1 MRGAQANAWARYPV
15 AARTPGYELHFV
27 LSRADVHH
35 IRKNNLM
42 IAIMKKVKSNAS
54 SDSDVIWVASSAF
67 RKVLVCWREDYAVYA
82 SATDIEAGN
91 AVVLNSLM
99 RADTGHSY
107 IFEGGTFSDDG
118 VASGDAFHVVNQ
130 SSIHHRL
137 TLGLAQGA
145 TVNGNDVLSPTVA
158 AAAPRNVSL
167 RFKPSVSVAIFLQR
181 RPAHAVIHSGAII
194 ASRTGKPLTV
204 TPGEGDP
211 IKTIGF
217 DRAENSF
224 FVKNP

>member
-145 TVNGNDVLSPTVA
+145 TVNGNDVLSPTVD
-158 AAAPRNVSL
+158 RTEVRHVVSEVRVITHRSRRTTDSRPVRSTQL
-167 RFKPSVSVAIFLQR
+167 EAVQVGVDVVRKSRLPLHVVA
-181 RPAHAVIHSGAII
+181 S
-194 ASRTGKPLTV
+194 
-204 TPGEGDP
+204 
-211 IKTIGF
+211 
-217 DRAENSF
+217 
-224 FVKNP
+224 